1 MSISKTAKKTDYF
14 LTAGNLRTQIA
25 CRKERMMEKYTNLE
39 DALRDTSLVILTD
52 RITTLTEL
60 LRAYARFKV
69 LPSPQRRFS
78 NYYSANYSVK
88 FLGHNVPEMYDMIKD
103 RLIGDSDIM
112 KDLPLQDNAY
122 LVSEPDLYYKEESFN
137 RGDIN
142 LCLIL
147 GHSGSGKSVM
157 SRRLEGDEI
166 DHIELDDLLLVK
178 DHFTMEDVENYS
190 DLFAAFFQG
199 DGAKYYIGL
208 DERNSLPKEEYED
221 RLFVDFVSFAMDYAK
236 QHREKK
242 YLLDGIWIYLYFD
255 DPSVFED
262 YAVFIK
268 GTSFLK
274 SKIRTAKR
282 ELQRDPETLQ
292 DRKNMFGRETRH
304 YLLDEVKIDRYRSYF
319 GDKPETVFRA
329 ETSTSAETVINE
341 LNLIDSCFASNDA
354 DGIKVIKEKAR
365 ADTALSSWDKI
376 RIVTECEEALLDL
389 KRESFIH
396 A

>member
-78 NYYSANYSVK
+78 NYYSAK

-142 LCLIL
+142 LCLTL

-190 DLFAAFFQG
+190 DLFAAFFHG